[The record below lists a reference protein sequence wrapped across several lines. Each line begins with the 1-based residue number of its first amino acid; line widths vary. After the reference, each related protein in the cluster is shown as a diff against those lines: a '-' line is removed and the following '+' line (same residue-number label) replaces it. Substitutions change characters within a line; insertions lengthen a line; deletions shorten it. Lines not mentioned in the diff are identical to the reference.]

1 MNKMRIA
8 ALASALGLA
17 VVTASASAWWGPFG
31 GPGWGNGLFDGFGDM
46 NFHMGGS
53 ARASGYGYG
62 APYYGY
68 GLPYYGYGYG
78 VPYHGYGF
86 PYAAPYG
93 YGPYAAY
100 PYAAAPVA
108 PQPQQQPAE
117 K

>member
-1 MNKMRIA
+1 MMNKMRIA
-8 ALASALGLA
+8 ALASALGLS
-17 VVTASASAWWGPFG
+17 VVTGSASAWGGPFGGPGWGGPFG

-53 ARASGYGYG
+53 ARANGYGYG

-68 GLPYYGYGYG
+68 GY
-78 VPYHGYGF
+78 

-100 PYAAAPVA
+100 PYAPAPVA

>member
-1 MNKMRIA
+1 MNKMKIA
-8 ALASALGLA
+8 ALASALGLSLMA
-17 VVTASASAWWGPFG
+17 GSASAWWGPFG

-46 NFHMGGS
+46 SFHMGGG

-68 GLPYYGYGYG
+68 GY
-78 VPYHGYGF
+78 

-100 PYAAAPVA
+100 PYAPAPVA
-108 PQPQQQPAE
+108 PQSQQQPAE